1 MSKDSLWKNSL
12 RLLCAGL
19 PLVLALPICAAPLWA
34 QLNITGSK
42 VTDGGIGVLEYDKTT
57 NQLFAG
63 SIPMGLRSSRDEGQ
77 TWQVVTAAASC
88 DFVIDS
94 VNPSHMYLSS
104 GDGVLRTEDGG
115 QSWGMALHTQSH
127 RFGFI
132 FHSVPSVYSIAI
144 DQNDHSTVYAVNDD
158 GLWKSVDSGQT
169 WKQLPSLSSFQT
181 IVSEPTVAH
190 LLAIGPDLDV
200 LRRSTDGGKNWTRV
214 ERRFLGSPLAPPA
227 GSPVGTP
234 ARIAFDPTNSATLYA
249 TFASQGF
256 YISRDAGLTWK
267 EANAGAPP
275 AARAAGDIVVDP
287 ARPAHIFR
295 SAVGAG
301 VFESQDYGA
310 SWQDISGNISD
321 KHVTRLLLINHK
333 LYAVTWGPGLNVT
346 TVN

>member
-1 MSKDSLWKNSL
+1 MVV
-12 RLLCAGL
+12 R
-19 PLVLALPICAAPLWA
+19 
-34 QLNITGSK
+34 
-42 VTDGGIGVLEYDKTT
+42 IGRV
-57 NQLFAG
+57 
-63 SIPMGLRSSRDEGQ
+63 
-77 TWQVVTAAASC
+77 
-88 DFVIDS
+88 
-94 VNPSHMYLSS
+94 SS
-104 GDGVLRTEDGG
+104 GGSSGR
-115 QSWGMALHTQSH
+115 HSH
-127 RFGFI
+127 LQ
-132 FHSVPSVYSIAI
+132 P
-144 DQNDHSTVYAVNDD
+144 
-158 GLWKSVDSGQT
+158 
-169 WKQLPSLSSFQT
+169 
-181 IVSEPTVAH
+181 
-190 LLAIGPDLDV
+190 
-200 LRRSTDGGKNWTRV
+200 
-214 ERRFLGSPLAPPA
+214 